1 DAQGGLRV
9 VLSQLQQRPSRGHHA
24 AWFIQRADDQK
35 LFNRRGGRFDFAD
48 KMLRRNAWM
57 NDFAVADSE
66 AGLFRCLLERPAA
79 EVKPVESE
87 RRTRLGLNVREELRR
102 TGNFRNA

>member
-1 DAQGGLRV
+1 M
-9 VLSQLQQRPSRGHHA
+9 QQCLSRGHHT
-24 AWFIQRADDQK
+24 AWFIQRAHDQK
-35 LFNRRGGRFDFAD
+35 LFNRRGGRFDLAD

-57 NDFAVADSE
+57 NDFAVTDAE

-87 RRTRLGLNVREELRR
+87 RSNRIGLHVREKLRR
-102 TGNFRNA
+102 TINFRNAIEP